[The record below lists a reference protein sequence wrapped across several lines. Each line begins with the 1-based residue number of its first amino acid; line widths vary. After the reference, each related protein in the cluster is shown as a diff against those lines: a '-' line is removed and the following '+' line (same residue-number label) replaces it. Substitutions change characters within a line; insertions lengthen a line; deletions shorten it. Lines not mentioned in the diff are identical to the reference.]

1 MVFAKAGL
9 TEVIKHLYY
18 YQLCAYIQQTILKC
32 PAFANTQTLAVIYDT
47 SQFHSTSGTT
57 SFFTMPQQK

>member
-32 PAFANTQTLAVIYDT
+32 PAFANTQTVIANATTKLLAT
-47 SQFHSTSGTT
+47 FHLQNK
-57 SFFTMPQQK
+57 F